1 MSARALSKC
10 VALAAFAVGCA
21 SAQPAW
27 RHVVALRPS
36 NVGPAL
42 VLRLS
47 KATVRCPLQ
56 GLRELAENPRRL
68 RPDDP
73 TRPELLRKGWHSQ
86 LERMT
91 PLFASEQ
98 DYAVPR
104 REYRQQ
110 LLIGDLLHAG
120 TCSVLDHKHEV
131 FVSEV
136 VVLPYDDRV
145 SSGRIFQFSDGR
157 SFFQRRDAI
166 R

>member
-1 MSARALSKC
+1 MSGPLAS
-10 VALAAFAVGCA
+10 VAG
-21 SAQPAW
+21 SPAW

-56 GLRELAENPRRL
+56 GLRELAENPRR
-68 RPDDP
+68 
-73 TRPELLRKGWHSQ
+73 LRKGWHSQ